1 MPMAQTSPE
10 PRIAFVVGG
19 VQKAGTSALAQYL
32 RASPGLRLPA
42 DKEAHVFD
50 APDFDEAWS
59 PAEVDAHH
67 ADKLPGDTPGTLL
80 GDATPFYL
88 FHPRCLARIARYNP
102 AMRWIV
108 LLRDPVERARSQHHM
123 ERERGH
129 ERLPLWL
136 AVLLERWRL
145 RGHADDLARGSRLRR
160 CSYRARGDY
169 ARQLDTLYAHF
180 PREQVLLLRSERLRS
195 DPEACVRDACDFLGV
210 APPAVGT
217 TYEPVFVGDYRPVSP
232 RAPGTRL
239 LRWLMRRELRDMRE
253 RYGIAFD

>member
-1 MPMAQTSPE
+1 MARTTAE
-10 PRIAFVVGG
+10 PRITFLVGG
-19 VQKAGTSALAQYL
+19 AQKAGTSALAQYM
-32 RASPGLRLPA
+32 RASPGLRLPI

-59 PAEVDAHH
+59 PADVDARH
-67 ADKLPGDTPGTLL
+67 ADRFPDDAPGTLL

-88 FHPRCLARIARYNP
+88 FHPRCVARIARYNP

-108 LLRDPVERARSQHHM
+108 LLRDPVERARSHHHM

-136 AVLLERWRL
+136 AVLLERGRL
-145 RGHADDLARGSRLRR
+145 RGRSDDLARGSRLRR
-160 CSYRARGDY
+160 FSYRARGDY

-180 PREQVLLLRSERLRS
+180 PRDQVLLLRSERLRS
-195 DPEACVRDACDFLGV
+195 DPEACVRDACGFLGV
-210 APPAVGT
+210 QPPAPGT
-217 TYEPVFVGDYRPVSP
+217 TYAPVFVGDYRPAPPGS
-232 RAPGTRL
+232 PGTRL

-253 RYGIAFD
+253 RYGIVFD

>member
-1 MPMAQTSPE
+1 MPMAPTTPE
-10 PRIAFVVGG
+10 PRIAFLVGG

-50 APDFDEAWS
+50 GPDFDEGWS

-67 ADKLPGDTPGTLL
+67 AHKLPGDVPGTLL

-88 FHPRCLARIARYNP
+88 FHPRCVARIARYNP

-136 AVLLERWRL
+136 AVLLERRRL

-160 CSYRARGDY
+160 CSYRAATTPASWTRCTRMSR
-169 ARQLDTLYAHF
+169 ATRCCCCAA
-180 PREQVLLLRSERLRS
+180 S
-195 DPEACVRDACDFLGV
+195 ACAAIPKPACTK
-210 APPAVGT
+210 PAASSG
-217 TYEPVFVGDYRPVSP
+217 
-232 RAPGTRL
+232 
-239 LRWLMRRELRDMRE
+239 
-253 RYGIAFD
+253 